1 MGPVTIWAEK
11 TETET
16 KDGAPLAANMGAA
29 EAKGKQ
35 DAAEVTQ
42 VNLNKE
48 AAEARTIQESAS
60 LEDGPNESSD

>member
-11 TETET
+11 TET
-16 KDGAPLAANMGAA
+16 KDGAPLANMGAA
-29 EAKGKQ
+29 EVKGKQ

-48 AAEARTIQESAS
+48 AAEARTVQESAS

>member
-11 TETET
+11 TET
-16 KDGAPLAANMGAA
+16 KDGAPLAANKGAA
-29 EAKGKQ
+29 EVKGKQ

-48 AAEARTIQESAS
+48 AAEAGAAVQESAS

>member
-11 TETET
+11 IET
-16 KDGAPLAANMGAA
+16 KDGAPPAANKGAV

-48 AAEARTIQESAS
+48 VAEAGAVQESAS